1 MTIQFNHS
9 ATEQKVDKVLK
20 KLPYQQTKQQFFQ
33 TAIEKYIEK
42 LVQEKTI
49 KL

>member
-20 KLPYQQTKQQFFQ
+20 KLPYQQTKQQFLQ
-33 TAIEKYIEK
+33 TAVEQYIEN
-42 LVQEKTI
+42 LVKNKTI
-49 KL
+49 KP